1 MPVATAIIL
10 TRVRRR
16 RNELKDRGHV
26 HIQLLPQN
34 PSKGMTVNLPV
45 RGAPPSNQDQAGMN
59 GRQPAVTETAALQ
72 NLPSNGGSPPAD
84 RLIVGVDFGTTYSGV
99 AAVYS
104 ATPDD
109 VDIIKTWPG
118 GNGITSDKV
127 PTEISY
133 DVAIPQNGTTQPATP
148 ADDTKVE
155 QTSNAS
161 SPPTMRWGF
170 QFRPEEARIRCV
182 KLFLDRNQKLPHFVS
197 PLDTAAQ
204 LRKCDKTVM
213 DAVTDYLTQ
222 LYKHT
227 METLTRR
234 YGESFMATTPV
245 EFVLTVPAV
254 WSDAAKNATLQAAE
268 RAGMGR
274 RNELRL
280 ISEPEAAAVYTLK
293 AIQPNNLKVG
303 DNFIVCD
310 AGGGTVDLI
319 AYRVTQLSP
328 LRVEES
334 AVGTGGLCGSAFL
347 NYRFEDHVKER
358 IGLERYTHM
367 RENKPKTWM
376 MGLRYFEEFVKRNF
390 NEEEHQEV
398 NVPFP
403 GLPDDETV
411 GLDSGFLI
419 MSAEQVKSIFQPV
432 VKSVIELVEGQ
443 VDGIRNRGGNVTGII
458 LVGGFGQSNHLY
470 SQLKQHFNSAPP
482 PPYTETPTHAVATA
496 RQPNIEVMQPL
507 YAWTAVVRGAVLRGL
522 EGSMVLSRRSR
533 WHYGTSYATVFD
545 ETKHPV
551 EDRYWSPLWERWMVS
566 DRMQWHIAKGDPV
579 SPDTP
584 ISFHYTRN
592 FRPGQSL
599 IVQDDLIAC
608 AADTA
613 PDAFPSRT
621 TTTTTTTTNS
631 DPKPADSNTPNPDPN
646 PPTSTPN
653 PDPNPPLITVCT
665 LTTDLSAVP
674 RALFT
679 RLTTTKGLEFDNL
692 DFELHMR
699 IESAQ
704 LVFELRVDGKGY
716 GRVGVEFH

>member
-1 MPVATAIIL
+1 
-10 TRVRRR
+10 
-16 RNELKDRGHV
+16 
-26 HIQLLPQN
+26 
-34 PSKGMTVNLPV
+34 
-45 RGAPPSNQDQAGMN
+45 
-59 GRQPAVTETAALQ
+59 
-72 NLPSNGGSPPAD
+72 
-84 RLIVGVDFGTTYSGV
+84 V

-155 QTSNAS
+155 QISNAS

-358 IGLERYTHM
+358 I
-367 RENKPKTWM
+367 
-376 MGLRYFEEFVKRNF
+376 
-390 NEEEHQEV
+390 
-398 NVPFP
+398 
-403 GLPDDETV
+403 
-411 GLDSGFLI
+411 
-419 MSAEQVKSIFQPV
+419 
-432 VKSVIELVEGQ
+432 
-443 VDGIRNRGGNVTGII
+443 
-458 LVGGFGQSNHLY
+458 
-470 SQLKQHFNSAPP
+470 
-482 PPYTETPTHAVATA
+482 
-496 RQPNIEVMQPL
+496 
-507 YAWTAVVRGAVLRGL
+507 
-522 EGSMVLSRRSR
+522 
-533 WHYGTSYATVFD
+533 
-545 ETKHPV
+545 
-551 EDRYWSPLWERWMVS
+551 
-566 DRMQWHIAKGDPV
+566 
-579 SPDTP
+579 
-584 ISFHYTRN
+584 
-592 FRPGQSL
+592 
-599 IVQDDLIAC
+599 
-608 AADTA
+608 
-613 PDAFPSRT
+613 
-621 TTTTTTTTNS
+621 
-631 DPKPADSNTPNPDPN
+631 
-646 PPTSTPN
+646 
-653 PDPNPPLITVCT
+653 
-665 LTTDLSAVP
+665 
-674 RALFT
+674 
-679 RLTTTKGLEFDNL
+679 
-692 DFELHMR
+692 
-699 IESAQ
+699 
-704 LVFELRVDGKGY
+704 
-716 GRVGVEFH
+716 